1 MGLKT
6 EGEKL
11 CFQGGLLSAAV
22 YVALRTADPAA
33 ANELSG
39 NDYARVAVLA
49 AGWAVNAGNGR
60 ASNTNDI
67 RFPTRTAAWSKPEHV
82 GLWDAAVGGEL
93 PLSLALD
100 EAVPAPSPSIDVAFD
115 AGKLIFNLKT
125 D

>member
-11 CFQGGLLSAAV
+11 CFQGGLLSATV
-22 YVALRTADPAA
+22 HVALHTADPTA

-39 NDYARVAVLA
+39 NNYARVAVLA
-49 AGWAVNAGNGR
+49 ADWTIDAGNGR

-67 RFPTRTAAWSKPEHV
+67 RFPTRTATWGKPTHV
-82 GLWDAAVGGEL
+82 GLWDAATGGDL
-93 PLSLALD
+93 LLSLALD
-100 EAVPAPSPSIDVAFD
+100 EAVPAPSPSIDVTFD

-125 D
+125 N